1 MRLINYKIYSMAIV
15 YLSLGS
21 NKGDRVGYVQQATS
35 LLSAISDET
44 NNFVQAKN
52 SIQHSEIAN
61 NLTGAKETV
70 NNSNKVLKIIRTSSL
85 YETQPW
91 LEKNTTWFVNAVIEI
106 KTNLSPADL
115 LAECLRI
122 EKQLGRNRKL
132 EGHFGD
138 RTIDID
144 ILFYDKEI
152 IKNEKLQIPHKYL
165 HQRAFILVPLLEIN
179 PDFIHPE
186 LNKSIAQLHE
196 ELENPEMVYLYGTR
210 IDGI

>member
-1 MRLINYKIYSMAIV
+1 MAIA

-35 LLSAISDET
+35 LLSAINDGPDDFT
-44 NNFVQAKN
+44 QVKDPLR
-52 SIQHSEIAN
+52 HSEIAN
-61 NLTGAKETV
+61 NITGTKEVV
-70 NNSNKVLKIIRTSSL
+70 NSSNKVLKIIRTSSL

-106 KTNLSPADL
+106 KTNLSPENL
-115 LAECLRI
+115 LVECMRI
-122 EKQLGRNRKL
+122 EKQLGRNREL

-152 IKNEKLQIPHKYL
+152 INSENLQIPHKFL
-165 HQRAFILVPLLEIN
+165 HQRAFILVPMLELN
-179 PDFIHPE
+179 PDFVHPE
-186 LNKSIAQLHE
+186 LNKSMSLLHE

-210 IDGI
+210 IDGL

>member
-1 MRLINYKIYSMAIV
+1 MAIA

-35 LLSAISDET
+35 LLSAINDGPDDFT
-44 NNFVQAKN
+44 QVKDPLR
-52 SIQHSEIAN
+52 HSEIAN
-61 NLTGAKETV
+61 NITGTKEVV
-70 NNSNKVLKIIRTSSL
+70 NSSNKVLKIIRTSSL

-106 KTNLSPADL
+106 KTNLSPENL
-115 LAECLRI
+115 LGECMRI
-122 EKQLGRNRKL
+122 EKQLGRNREL

-152 IKNEKLQIPHKYL
+152 INSENLQIPHKFL
-165 HQRAFILVPLLEIN
+165 HQRAFILVPMLELN
-179 PDFIHPE
+179 PDFVHPG
-186 LNKSIAQLHE
+186 LNKSMSLLHE

-210 IDGI
+210 IDGL